1 MKDRLLYGL
10 FPGLSAPFII
20 ILLFWLFRFHDL
32 PLSQFIHQAIA
43 LKVQFKLISVGVFF
57 ADLGLFYLFLHLN
70 KNNASKGVIPGSF
83 NLFLSFSIF
92 QSLDRRRDFLLICL
106 LPLPRIRHP
115 RYPNLLPFSRFFLFL
130 HWLCAF
136 YGWNIG

>member
-70 KNNASKGVIPGSF
+70 KNNASKGVILAVLIYF
-83 NLFLSFSIF
+83 FHFLFS
-92 QSLDRRRDFLLICL
+92 SLEIGEGDFLLICL